1 MVNQNFDLV
10 VIGSG
15 SGGLGAALGMLG
27 VGFKVLLVEKDE
39 KKIGG
44 ECLNTGCVPSK
55 ALLHVAKKIYQ
66 ARTSGRY
73 GLEVSGEVKIEEV
86 KNYIKEKQNS
96 IRSHENIDYF
106 RKKGLDVELGTASF
120 ISSNQI
126 SVGGKIFT
134 GKNIVIATGST
145 PRKIDIKGASTIPV
159 FTNESIFEIDFIP
172 SNFVF
177 IGAGPV
183 SIELGQAFS
192 RLGSKV
198 SVVDRQDRI
207 LGKEDPVI
215 SQVLLDRLK
224 LEGMEF
230 YFHSE
235 VTEIESGNTAI
246 VKSAAGKKR
255 KIPVD
260 AIFMG
265 LGRQFNF
272 DSLDLGKAGIE
283 TADGKIVLNDRLQTT
298 NSHVY
303 VCGDAADNLKFSHA
317 AELHNI
323 LLIKNFLS
331 PIKKEL
337 DFDHFPWVTFTEPEI
352 ATFGL
357 NEEKLKERDIDY
369 ERLEAS
375 FGEED
380 RAITEDF
387 EYGKLILFVEKKRFM
402 IGNAKILGGSMIAPN
417 AGEIT
422 QELILTN
429 HSGIPLK
436 DFMNKIYA
444 YPTAGNIHKVIA
456 RNRFVKQ
463 IRPWMKRFLLGW
475 YRLKE

>member
-1 MVNQNFDLV
+1 MVIQKYDLV

-27 VGFKVLLVEKDE
+27 VGFKVLLVEKDA

-73 GLEVSGEVKIEEV
+73 GLKVSGEAKIEEV

-126 SVGGKIFT
+126 SVNGKLYQ

-145 PRKIDIKGASTIPV
+145 PRKINIKGASTIPV

-172 SNFVF
+172 TNFVF

-183 SIELGQAFS
+183 SIEMGQAFS

-207 LGKEDPVI
+207 LGKEDPVL

-230 YFHSE
+230 FFQSE
-235 VTEIESGNTAI
+235 VTEIKNRNTAI
-246 VKSAAGKKR
+246 VKSAVEETTE
-255 KIPVD
+255 IPVD
-260 AIFMG
+260 AVFMG
-265 LGRQFNF
+265 LGRELNF
-272 DSLDLGKAGIE
+272 DSLDLTKAGIE
-283 TADGKIVLNDRLQTT
+283 TENGKIVLNDRLQTT
-298 NSHVY
+298 NPHVF

-317 AELHNI
+317 AEMHNI

-331 PIKKEL
+331 PIKKNL

-357 NEEKLKERDIDY
+357 NEDKLKERDLDF

-375 FGEED
+375 FVEED

-422 QELILTN
+422 QELILAN
-429 HSGIPLK
+429 HSGIALK

-444 YPTAGNIHKVIA
+444 YPTSGNIHKVIA
-456 RNRFVKQ
+456 RKRIVKQ
-463 IRPWMKRFLLGW
+463 IRPWMKRVLLAY
-475 YRLKE
+475 YRLKK